1 LAGPG
6 ARPDPNAPPK
16 LRLDKWLWQARFFKT
31 RALAAKVVEGGRCRV
46 NGQRTSKPGH
56 TVQVGDVLTFT
67 QARVMRV
74 VRVTGLGDRR
84 GPADE
89 AQGLY
94 DDLAP
99 DATDSLL
106 E

>member
-1 LAGPG
+1 MAGPG
-6 ARPDPNAPPK
+6 ARPDPDAPQR

-31 RALAAKVVEGGRCRV
+31 RAFAAGIIEAGRCRV
-46 NGQRTSKPGH
+46 NGQRTTKPGH
-56 TVQVGDVLTFT
+56 GLQVGDVLTFT
-67 QARVMRV
+67 QARVVRV
-74 VRVTGLGDRR
+74 VRVTGLGYRR

-89 AQGLY
+89 AQTLY

-99 DATDSLL
+99 DATDSPL